1 MGNAIEVHHLTKA
14 YAHATPKHLALN
26 DVSLTIPSG
35 QVYGLIG
42 RNGAG
47 KTTFVRICATQ
58 LAPTSGTVRVLGR
71 DALRTPRD
79 VRSRIAAVPQ
89 ESRPLY
95 FVRVD
100 ELIYTYLRIRGM
112 ARETAHDRTESI
124 LAQLQLTGV
133 RKTIVNRL
141 SGGMRRRAIV
151 AMVLATDAELVFLDE
166 PTTGLDPIARREVW
180 AAVRRAQVEHRTI
193 LLTTHYLD
201 EAEELSA
208 RLALLENGEVRLE
221 GTPADIRAR
230 VALPFRVTI
239 EGAPPTSD
247 LEPYGTVTPIE
258 GGCLVYAREQESRE
272 LAMLALN
279 RGWKVSLA
287 PVSLED
293 IFLQV
298 VGRPLDA
305 EGDSPNA
312 EPGAAYA

>member
-1 MGNAIEVHHLTKA
+1 MGNAIAVHHLTKG
-14 YAHATPKHLALN
+14 YAHSTPKHLALH
-26 DVSLTIPSG
+26 DGSLTVPTG

-58 LAPTSGTVRVLGR
+58 LAPTSGIVEVLGQN
-71 DALRTPRD
+71 AVQNPRD
-79 VRSRIAAVPQ
+79 VRSRIAAGP
-89 ESRPLY
+89 EGSRPLY
-95 FVRVD
+95 FVRVE
-100 ELIYTYLRIRGM
+100 ELVYTYLRIRGM

-124 LAQLQLTGV
+124 LAQLQLTEV
-133 RKTIVNRL
+133 RRTMVNRL

-166 PTTGLDPIARREVW
+166 PTTGLDPLARREVW
-180 AAVRRAQVEHRTI
+180 AAVRRAQDEHRTI

-201 EAEELSA
+201 EAEELSE

-239 EGAPPTSD
+239 EGTPPLAD
-247 LEPYGTVTPIE
+247 LEPYGTVTPIM
-258 GGCLVYAREQESRE
+258 GGFLVYAREQESRE
-272 LAMLALN
+272 LAMHALN

-293 IFLQV
+293 IFLQI
-298 VGRPLDA
+298 VGRPLN
-305 EGDSPNA
+305 ENGDSAIA
-312 EPGAAYA
+312 EAGAAYA